1 MNFDLSQRLVTYIDV
16 KSNYETMAE
25 GEWDLKRIDLRK
37 SVFEICTAEPEVA
50 VILKGLGF
58 TSITEPGMLQTAGRF
73 MTIPKA
79 SAIKKIPLEKI
90 IEEFKNK
97 GYEVE
102 EI

>member
-1 MNFDLSQRLVTYIDV
+1 MT
-16 KSNYETMAE
+16 E
-25 GEWDLKRIDLRK
+25 GELDLKRIDLRK
-37 SVFEICTAEPEVA
+37 TVYEICTAEPEA
-50 VILKGLGF
+50 AGILKDLGF

-79 SAIKKIPLEKI
+79 SAMRKIPMERI

>member
-1 MNFDLSQRLVTYIDV
+1 MT
-16 KSNYETMAE
+16 E
-25 GEWDLKRIDLRK
+25 GELDLKRIDLRK
-37 SVFEICTAEPEVA
+37 SVYEICTSEPEVSE
-50 VILKGLGF
+50 ILKNLGF

-79 SAIKKIPLEKI
+79 SVMRKIPMQRI